1 MVTTMAQE
9 HDTPTVGAGPGSLPV
24 DVECIRDGL
33 IHALNL
39 PLATTTREDI
49 NASIRRVRGHL
60 NLLMGEELG
69 FDSDPAVRDLFRQ
82 AYALLDLGRR
92 PSEETPVFE
101 AFAYLRDTA
110 LVAQRL
116 LDVFREF
123 RVAPN
128 HRPGT
133 QLHPGS
139 A

>member
-1 MVTTMAQE
+1 MAQE
-9 HDTPTVGAGPGSLPV
+9 HDAPTVGVDPGSLPI
-24 DVECIRDGL
+24 DVECVRDDL
-33 IHALNL
+33 LHALAL

-49 NASIRRVRGHL
+49 NVSVRHVRGHL

-69 FDSDPAVRDLFRQ
+69 YDSDPAVRDLFRQ

-116 LDVFREF
+116 LDVFDAF
-123 RVAPN
+123 LKAPD
-128 HRPGT
+128 HRPGLP
-133 QLHPGS
+133 LHPGG

>member
-1 MVTTMAQE
+1 MAQE
-9 HDTPTVGAGPGSLPV
+9 HDTTTVGAGPSSLPI
-24 DVECIRDGL
+24 DVECFRDGL
-33 IHALNL
+33 IHALTL

-69 FDSDPAVRDLFRQ
+69 YDSDPAVRDLFRQ

-110 LVAQRL
+110 LVTQRL
-116 LDVFREF
+116 LDVFDAF
-123 RVAPN
+123 RRTPD
-128 HRPGT
+128 HRPGI
-133 QLHPGS
+133 QLHSGN